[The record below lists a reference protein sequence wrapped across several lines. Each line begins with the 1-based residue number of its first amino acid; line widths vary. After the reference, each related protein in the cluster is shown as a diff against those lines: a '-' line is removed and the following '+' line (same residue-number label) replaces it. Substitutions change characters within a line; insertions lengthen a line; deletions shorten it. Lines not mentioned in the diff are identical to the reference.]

1 MTKPLQDSAM
11 LVAINISQWT
21 ARKHDRSVSQEVDVT
36 HGAKDGGR
44 YNKLLIRKDA
54 LDPIDKVASAA
65 RAYLYK
71 VTFPWGDNG
80 DRLLPAALFMDF
92 AQTMQQF
99 RSEFDARVREFVKEY
114 PALTQEARVRLG
126 TLYDAGDYPSDVRSK
141 FVFNQP
147 SITPVPDAADF
158 RVDLSAEY
166 VEVIKRDITER
177 MNERQDGTRKEC
189 WSRLRT
195 HVSTLADRLGN
206 DKSKLFDSLISN
218 PKEFLAILPAM
229 NLMNDTDLTR
239 VAAELQDIL
248 VPIER
253 LRTDKWLRS
262 HIAGRAA
269 LILQDMP
276 Q

>member
-1 MTKPLQDSAM
+1 MSKPLQDSAM
-11 LVAINISQWT
+11 LVAISISQWT

-253 LRTDKWLRS
+253 LRTDKSLRND
-262 HIAGRAA
+262 IAGRAA
-269 LILQDMP
+269 RILQDMP